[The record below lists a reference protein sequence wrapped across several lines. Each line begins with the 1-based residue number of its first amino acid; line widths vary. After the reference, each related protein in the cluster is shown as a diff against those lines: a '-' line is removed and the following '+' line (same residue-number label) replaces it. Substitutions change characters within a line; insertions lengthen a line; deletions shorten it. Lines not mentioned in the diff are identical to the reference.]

1 MAFPYAG
8 SAGVASVVYEQCSD
22 LARKYFRGA
31 VNAPDNYRLL
41 GKEVQQ
47 LNMTLEILCDYK
59 TREQQTYI
67 SSPVR
72 VNLDEAYQAA
82 QESIKELNEFLER
95 FHGIEDA
102 DSKWWKEFPEKL
114 RFAGESKQVER
125 LKVKFS
131 SHVQALEVLRSD
143 MRQ

>member
-22 LARKYFRGA
+22 LARKYFKGA

-41 GKEVQQ
+41 GGEVRQ
-47 LNMTLEILCDYK
+47 LNKTLEILCDHG
-59 TREQQTYI
+59 TRGHI
-67 SSPVR
+67 PSSTR

-82 QESIKELNEFLER
+82 RESIKELNDFLQNFR
-95 FHGIEDA
+95 GIEDA

-114 RFAGESKQVER
+114 RFAGESQQVER

-143 MRQ
+143 IRQ

>member
-1 MAFPYAG
+1 MAFPYTG
-8 SAGVASVVYEQCSD
+8 STGVANVVYEQCSD
-22 LARKYFRGA
+22 LSRKYFRGA

-41 GKEVQQ
+41 GQEVHQ
-47 LNMTLEILCDYK
+47 LNKTLEILCDHG
-59 TREQQTYI
+59 TRVHI
-67 SSPVR
+67 SSSMR

-82 QESIKELNEFLER
+82 RESIKELNDFLKSFR
-95 FHGIEDA
+95 GIEDA

-114 RFAGESKQVER
+114 RFAGESQQVEK

-143 MRQ
+143 IRQ